1 MELYRLEIAFV
12 LNQRNFVA
20 NIAAAV
26 ERFNA
31 I

>member
-1 MELYRLEIAFV
+1 MELYRREIAFV
-12 LNQRNFVA
+12 LNQRNFFA

>member
-1 MELYRLEIAFV
+1 MELFRREIAFV
-12 LNQRNFVA
+12 LNLRNLAA